1 MCRCI
6 SGPKSTKYVIIIIV
20 IINDA
25 MLHSK
30 AAVLVVAVTK
40 GARCVIPTTSP
51 RVAVARHCQFV
62 CGAACGCRIFF
73 TFFSF

>member
-25 MLHSK
+25 MLNSK

-40 GARCVIPTTSP
+40 GARRTLPLRFGSL
-51 RVAVARHCQFV
+51 
-62 CGAACGCRIFF
+62 
-73 TFFSF
+73 